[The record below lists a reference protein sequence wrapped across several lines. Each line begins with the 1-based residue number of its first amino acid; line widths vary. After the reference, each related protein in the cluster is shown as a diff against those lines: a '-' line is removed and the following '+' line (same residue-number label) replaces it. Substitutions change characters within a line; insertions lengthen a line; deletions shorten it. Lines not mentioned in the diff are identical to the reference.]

1 MYIKSRRDPST
12 LPCGTPQVIFL
23 KSETVLSNFDTL
35 EPFNQ
40 IRLH

>member
-1 MYIKSRRDPST
+1 MYIKSRSDSST

-23 KSETVLSNFDTL
+23 KSETVLYNFDTL